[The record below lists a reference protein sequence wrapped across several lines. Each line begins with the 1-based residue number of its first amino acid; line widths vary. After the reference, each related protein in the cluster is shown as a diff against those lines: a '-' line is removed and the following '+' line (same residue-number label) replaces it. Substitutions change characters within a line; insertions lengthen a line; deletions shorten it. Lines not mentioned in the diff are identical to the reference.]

1 MTNPV
6 RNDRLW
12 MITFWAVIIFLTVWA
27 FIEVL

>member
-6 RNDRLW
+6 RKDRLW
-12 MITFWAVIIFLTVWA
+12 MTLFWAVIIFLTVWA